1 MHWGD
6 GIDLPALQ
14 SVTRGWHCFTGIE
27 SALFVSNH
35 DCVASF
41 ADLPALTSLFLH
53 SQALRGAR
61 DETALFPG
69 EKPGTFTNTLS
80 MIDLPSLRHIRGW
93 GLGQFR
99 NMHSVTLKS
108 ECD

>member
-1 MHWGD
+1 MHWGY
-6 GIDLPALQ
+6 GIDLPALK
-14 SVTRGWHCFTGIE
+14 SVTLGWHCFTGVE
-27 SALFVSNH
+27 SALFVSNR

-61 DETALFPG
+61 DATALFPG
-69 EKPGTFTNTLS
+69 EKRECFTNTLS

-108 ECD
+108 ERE

>member
-1 MHWGD
+1 M
-6 GIDLPALQ
+6 
-14 SVTRGWHCFTGIE
+14 
-27 SALFVSNH
+27 SNH
-35 DCVASF
+35 YCVASF

-80 MIDLPSLRHIRGW
+80 MVDLPSLRRIRGG

-99 NMHSVTLKS
+99 NMHSVTLNVIRWI
-108 ECD
+108 EL